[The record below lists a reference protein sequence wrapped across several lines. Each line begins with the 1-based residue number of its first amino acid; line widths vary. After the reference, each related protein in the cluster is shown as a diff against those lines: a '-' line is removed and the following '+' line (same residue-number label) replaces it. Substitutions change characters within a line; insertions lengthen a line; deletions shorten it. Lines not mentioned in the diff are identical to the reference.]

1 MLIEAGSNQSD
12 LEQCDRL
19 SAGLERINSGGVDAL
34 LLDLG
39 LPDSN
44 GIDTFLRVYAQA
56 PEVPTVVLTGLDDA
70 RLAAKLVSSGAQD
83 YLVKGQFDDNL
94 LMRTI
99 RYSIERKRSE
109 KAMRESEARFR
120 SLIEKNADGIIIIDN
135 DGKIAFINP
144 AAEALFQRAADEL
157 VGEAF
162 GFPLV
167 AGEIAEIDISR
178 KGGEIAT
185 VQMRSAEIEWEGELA
200 GRTRGNGQGWERVPC
215 RYGSE

>member
-1 MLIEAGSNQSD
+1 
-12 LEQCDRL
+12 
-19 SAGLERINSGGVDAL
+19 
-34 LLDLG
+34 
-39 LPDSN
+39 
-44 GIDTFLRVYAQA
+44 
-56 PEVPTVVLTGLDDA
+56 
-70 RLAAKLVSSGAQD
+70 
-83 YLVKGQFDDNL
+83 
-94 LMRTI
+94 MRTI